1 MQATAGAIAAPYS
14 TVRDRTWHMVDL
26 FLQRLLA
33 VTLLLGGVPSMV
45 LGIGLASTNP
55 TAWGYSREQQEAS
68 IILFGGGGLV
78 ATAAGSLLELNF
90 RQQRRQRQ
98 KQRLQ
103 RFLHG
108 LIRESQGSLGMIE
121 WVTRASDRV
130 PWPTEELKSFLK
142 TEALLLNAEVSSDEL
157 GNIRYRFP
165 FDPQRQDQ
173 QQQLRRLLHDLIQ
186 QQQGRVSLVDW
197 VTQASTLVPWPT
209 ADLRAF
215 LEAEASLLEANPEVV
230 DNNTLYYCFAT
241 PALPTAA
248 PPSA

>member
-1 MQATAGAIAAPYS
+1 
-14 TVRDRTWHMVDL
+14 MVDL
-26 FLQRLLA
+26 YLQRLLA
-33 VTLLLGGVPSMV
+33 VALILGGVPSLI

-55 TAWGYSREQQEAS
+55 TAWGYSREQQEAGA
-68 IILFGGGGLV
+68 ILFGGGGLV
-78 ATAAGSLLELNF
+78 ATGAGSLLELNF
-90 RQQRRQRQ
+90 RQQRRQRH

-108 LIRESQGSLGMIE
+108 LIRESQGSLGVIE
-121 WVTRASDRV
+121 WVTRASARV
-130 PWPTEELKSFLK
+130 PWSTEDLKSFLK

-165 FDPQRQDQ
+165 FDPQRQEQ

-186 QQQGRVSLVDW
+186 QNQGRVSLVNW
-197 VTQASTLVPWPT
+197 VTQASALVTWPT

-215 LEAEASLLEANPEVV
+215 LEAEASLLEASPEVV
-230 DNNTLYYCFAT
+230 DNNALYYCFQPT
-241 PALPTAA
+241 ALPTV